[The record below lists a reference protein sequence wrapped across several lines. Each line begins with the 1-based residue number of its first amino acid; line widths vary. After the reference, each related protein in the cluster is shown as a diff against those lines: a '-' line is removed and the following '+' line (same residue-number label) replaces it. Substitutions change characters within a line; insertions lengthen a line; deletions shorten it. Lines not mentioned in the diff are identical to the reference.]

1 MEKYY
6 ITFRSVTYAQKGERI
21 LAAKGISCRLV
32 RTPRWME
39 AKGCGYALIT
49 RELHGAIEALGEK
62 NAAWEK
68 VYRLNGREQ
77 PEEVAL

>member
-21 LAAKGISCRLV
+21 LNRADITCSML

-39 AKGCGYALIT
+39 AKGCGYALVI
-49 RELHGAIEALGEK
+49 RDFLPAIRALQAEK
-62 NAAWEK
+62 AAWEK
-68 VYRLNGREQ
+68 IYRLKEGEK
-77 PEEVAL
+77 PEVVHL